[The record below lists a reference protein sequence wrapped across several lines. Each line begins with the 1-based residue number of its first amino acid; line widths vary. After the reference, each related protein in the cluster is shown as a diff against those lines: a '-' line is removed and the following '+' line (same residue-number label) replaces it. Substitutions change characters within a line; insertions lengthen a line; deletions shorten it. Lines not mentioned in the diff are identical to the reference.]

1 MKDMNIGKMSPAL
14 VLAAGLWLAGCDG
27 EPQAEDGPPQALG
40 ERQMEPQQMENE
52 GVQRPQQP
60 GMPAADV
67 KRTDD
72 D

>member
-1 MKDMNIGKMSPAL
+1 MNIRKISPAL
-14 VLAAGLWLAGCDG
+14 LLAAGLWLAGCDG

-40 ERQMEPQQMENE
+40 ERQMEPQPTDNE
-52 GVQRPQQP
+52 GVRRPQQR